1 MRDARDLGRGDG
13 QDHGDEAE
21 EGGARERDPVHHR
34 PNPRQARRHSRIAAT
49 LVEGS
54 RMSDETT
61 NKMTHQENDKE
72 LQALLKREFPAI
84 QNAEL
89 QRDLWPQM
97 LRRLDAQPLRVPW
110 FDWALA
116 AALAAALL
124 FFPGAIPAL
133 LYQL

>member
-1 MRDARDLGRGDG
+1 
-13 QDHGDEAE
+13 
-21 EGGARERDPVHHR
+21 
-34 PNPRQARRHSRIAAT
+34 
-49 LVEGS
+49 
-54 RMSDETT
+54 MSDETT
-61 NKMTHQENDKE
+61 NKMTHQENEKD
-72 LQALLKREFPAI
+72 LQALLKREFPSI

-116 AALAAALL
+116 ALVAAALL

-133 LYQL
+133 LYHL

>member
-1 MRDARDLGRGDG
+1 
-13 QDHGDEAE
+13 
-21 EGGARERDPVHHR
+21 
-34 PNPRQARRHSRIAAT
+34 
-49 LVEGS
+49 
-54 RMSDETT
+54 MS
-61 NKMTHQENDKE
+61 
-72 LQALLKREFPAI
+72 
-84 QNAEL
+84 AEL